1 MADVD
6 VKDIKQDGTFIDENG
21 VEQTAV
27 SLEQIFGM
35 IPKPK
40 HNPNPAPNP
49 GKLKPTPKRG
59 IKI

>member
-6 VKDIKQDGTFIDENG
+6 VKDIKQDGTFIDSNG
-21 VEQTAV
+21 VEQIAV
-27 SLEQIFGM
+27 SLDQIFGM

-40 HNPNPAPNP
+40 QNPNPEPNK
-49 GKLKPTPKRG
+49 GKKKPTVSRG

>member
-6 VKDIKQDGTFIDENG
+6 VKDIKQDGTFIDSNG

-27 SLEQIFGM
+27 SLDQIFGM

-40 HNPNPAPNP
+40 RNPNPEPNK
-49 GKLKPTPKRG
+49 GKKKPTVNRG